1 MRRYWLLSVILALG
15 AGVWAGAESEP
26 ASGPAAAP
34 VLPPSSVEPL
44 RPAAAAPD
52 PWRPPAAPAHAKRE
66 LDTAAD
72 LAADLQQ
79 VVRFLEEGQAYYRAF
94 QKGSHSV
101 EENKRFLKFLE
112 TYEAEAAVAKKEVDA
127 LRKWVYERG
136 GLEQGAR

>member
-1 MRRYWLLSVILALG
+1 MLALG
-15 AGVWAGAESEP
+15 AGVWAGAESET

-34 VLPPSSVEPL
+34 VLPVSSVEPL
-44 RPAAAAPD
+44 KPPATAAPD
-52 PWRPPAAPAHAKRE
+52 PWRPPAPPAHAKRE
-66 LDTAAD
+66 LETASD

-101 EENKRFLKFLE
+101 EENKRFLRFLE
-112 TYEAEAAVAKKEVDA
+112 SYEAEAAVAKKEVDA
-127 LRKWVYERG
+127 LRKWVHERG